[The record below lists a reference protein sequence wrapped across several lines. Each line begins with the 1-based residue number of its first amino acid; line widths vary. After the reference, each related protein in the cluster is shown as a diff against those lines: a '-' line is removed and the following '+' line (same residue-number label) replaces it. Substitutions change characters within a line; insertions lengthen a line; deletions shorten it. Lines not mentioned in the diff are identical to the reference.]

1 MMKRSHG
8 CLYDSQCNYHD
19 HEGAGHRWTS
29 DSDEFGGRWICHQ
42 RRNIPHLS
50 HWRARVVSIAG
61 AVNGQDC
68 ERGESRSVGDR
79 DTITVVGRHAAPRAE
94 RLVINGGACTV
105 QQPGALVVAR
115 WTALVDYAIAFSAR
129 PSPKPS
135 TPPPPASRTTT
146 MTAASERIRSDGRR
160 PSPVIRGNE

>member
-105 QQPGALVVAR
+105 QQPGAHYSSRDGQHLSIMRSLLAR
-115 WTALVDYAIAFSAR
+115 
-129 PSPKPS
+129 
-135 TPPPPASRTTT
+135 
-146 MTAASERIRSDGRR
+146 GRR
-160 PSPVIRGNE
+160 RNRRHRRRRRHGRRR

>member
-105 QQPGALVVAR
+105 QQPGALAVAR
-115 WTALVDYAIAFSAR
+115 WTALVDYAIAFSAAVAE
-129 PSPKPS
+129 
-135 TPPPPASRTTT
+135 TVD
-146 MTAASERIRSDGRR
+146 TAAAGVTDDDDDGGERAHPFRRSSTLAGHSR
-160 PSPVIRGNE
+160 E